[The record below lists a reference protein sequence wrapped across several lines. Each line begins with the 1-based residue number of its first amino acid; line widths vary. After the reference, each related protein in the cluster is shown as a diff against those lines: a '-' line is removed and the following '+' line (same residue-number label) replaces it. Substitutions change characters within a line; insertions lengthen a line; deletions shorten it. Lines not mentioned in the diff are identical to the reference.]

1 MSLDIETIGTNI
13 DRGRAV
19 LRTASSAMALL
30 DQSAAV
36 LQQAV
41 DAKED
46 FSSAVELWRVDGRSN
61 SVAIDSVQRRKEE
74 LRVWPA
80 LASQVQQR
88 GSWGA
93 RDWRGVSNVVQAVA
107 NSNPLGLA
115 VTSGITLLDDWLQR
129 RVHEAGYERLQLTLG
144 RGLIGLD
151 QTFGSGLSELGEK
164 LEGEISDLNKTTSRG
179 LEDLGEKLGGEISD
193 LNRTISSGLEDLGE
207 KLGGEISDL
216 NRTISSGLEDLG
228 QTLAR
233 GFQNLTVEFSWGLSG
248 LLWLAEQQNE
258 TMAEIRDVLT
268 RPLDVQSKELRA
280 RAIVSYERGW
290 IDEAQADFLDAME
303 KSRVDYI
310 VAHYLGNIYLLK
322 EQYDSAA
329 NWFGKSARYS
339 RPEEP
344 RHAAVA
350 LMHQALAYSL
360 RSSGEE
366 IEDWRLATACL
377 DQAMEL
383 DPTNVEMCFQRA
395 HCLARTGASKSA
407 IDALE
412 IVIDHDGRYLAK
424 VLMEPDFKPL
434 DEEIANLVYWLTRSY
449 ARTIEAEFRRLA
461 PFLKQIIEGIT
472 TDSADAINLSID
484 DAGVEAYLDAISFA
498 SWLYSCGDLYSV
510 QQAQNLLLMLDR
522 PALRTKAKV
531 SSRSKKKSK
540 SSSTRSGYAEYGY
553 YTAWSFGVGG
563 DLL

>member
-1 MSLDIETIGTNI
+1 VTC
-13 DRGRAV
+13 
-19 LRTASSAMALL
+19 
-30 DQSAAV
+30 
-36 LQQAV
+36 
-41 DAKED
+41 
-46 FSSAVELWRVDGRSN
+46 
-61 SVAIDSVQRRKEE
+61 
-74 LRVWPA
+74 
-80 LASQVQQR
+80 
-88 GSWGA
+88 
-93 RDWRGVSNVVQAVA
+93 SNVTQ
-107 NSNPLGLA
+107 
-115 VTSGITLLDDWLQR
+115 ITIYNCR
-129 RVHEAGYERLQLTLG
+129 ITLG

-151 QTFGSGLSELGEK
+151 QTFGSGLSELSEK
-164 LEGEISDLNKTTSRG
+164 LGSEISDLNKTTSRG
-179 LEDLGEKLGGEISD
+179 LEDLGERLGGEISA
-193 LNRTISSGLEDLGE
+193 LNKTIGSGLE
-207 KLGGEISDL
+207 
-216 NRTISSGLEDLG
+216 NLG

-248 LLWLAEQQNE
+248 LLWLADQQNE
-258 TMAEIRDVLT
+258 TMTEIRDLLT

-280 RAIVSYERGW
+280 RAILSYERGW

-360 RSSGEE
+360 RSSGGE

-383 DPTNVEMCFQRA
+383 DPANVEICFQRA
-395 HCLARTGASKSA
+395 HCLARIGASKAA

-412 IVIDHDGRYLAK
+412 IAIDHDGRYLAK

-434 DEEIANLVYWLTRSY
+434 NEEIASLVYWLTRSY
-449 ARTIEAEFRRLA
+449 ARTIETEFRHLA
-461 PFLKQIIEGIT
+461 PFLKEIIEGIT
-472 TDSADAINLSID
+472 TDSPGAVKPSID
-484 DAGVEAYLDAISFA
+484 DPVVEAYLDAISFA

-510 QQAQNLLLMLDR
+510 QRAQNLLLVLDR
-522 PALRTKAKV
+522 PPLRAKAKV
-531 SSRSKKKSK
+531 SSGRRKKGK
-540 SSSTRSGYAEYGY
+540 SSSIRGGHAEYGY